1 MALKIRFFSFLLFYF
16 FLFYMWN
23 YNIFYDNVLCMK
35 YPKNLLNTSY
45 LNGKLFYYY
54 GDIKTN
60 EVGYRIKFLLD
71 NFDKLDYRSVKYNR
85 KGLIKPEFNPYSSFF
100 HPHFLIDL
108 KNNIDNFNNFY
119 INFQM
124 SGSDKLGF
132 EQLTSN
138 NFIEDEPQYISPNIR
153 VYETNLVEFRF
164 VEYEESQKFIKDN
177 EKIINNYIFKN
188 LKDYVPNFEISKK

>member
-1 MALKIRFFSFLLFYF
+1 
-16 FLFYMWN
+16 
-23 YNIFYDNVLCMK
+23 MK
-35 YPKNLLNTSY
+35 YPKNLLNTST

-71 NFDKLDYRSVKYNR
+71 NFDKVDFRTVKYDR
-85 KGLIKPEFNPYSSFF
+85 KGLIKLKFNPYSSFF

-108 KNNIDNFNNFY
+108 KNNVDNFSNFY

-124 SGSDKLGF
+124 SGKGKLGF
-132 EQLTSN
+132 DQLTSN
-138 NFIEDEPQYISPNIR
+138 NFIEDQPQYISPQIR
-153 VYETNLVEFRF
+153 VYETNLVEFRQ

-188 LKDYVPNFEISKK
+188 LKDYVPNFEILKK